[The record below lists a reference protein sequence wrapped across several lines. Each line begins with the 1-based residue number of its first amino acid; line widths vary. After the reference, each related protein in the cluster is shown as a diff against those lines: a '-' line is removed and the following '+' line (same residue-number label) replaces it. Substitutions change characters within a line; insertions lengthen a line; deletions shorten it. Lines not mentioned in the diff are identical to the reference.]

1 MAKLIQRSPTSR
13 SNPRTLRVLRA
24 EREITQQLIAAR
36 AGLTQTRYWQIEHGE
51 GAPLRKEERA
61 VIARLLEVAPHEIAW
76 PDMKPT
82 QLQVTRAA
90 AREERRRQ
98 QVEMTAGGRA

>member
-1 MAKLIQRSPTSR
+1 MGKPARRHRPA
-13 SNPRTLRVLRA
+13 RTLRVLRA
-24 EREITQQLIAAR
+24 EREITQQVIAAK

-51 GAPLRKEERA
+51 GTPLRKEERA
-61 VIARLLEVAPHEIAW
+61 AIARLLAVQPHEIAW

-90 AREERRRQ
+90 AREARRHQ
-98 QVEMTAGGRA
+98 TDMTAGGRP